1 MNLESVTAELRP
13 RGPWEAMDLGARMV
27 RRDAGVIYRTWFIV
41 TLPLLILASLGIV
54 YLSLPGWV
62 MLAYWWLEP
71 LTDGPILHI
80 ISQRLFGGDTDTRSA
95 LRSIPANA
103 RRNIVFLLTPMRFH
117 FARSLAVPVTQL
129 EGLKGQK
136 RRARAKVLNNVALNH
151 GIGLST
157 AYQHLVLC
165 LYFGVILFG
174 FLLVPEAYRDT
185 LGSSW
190 INTFLGDG
198 DATTAGNLLTLY
210 IFYIAQT
217 ILHPWYVGAG
227 FGLYINCRT
236 MLEAWDIEVA
246 FRRMLQRRAARAGAA
261 AAAVAIAFAGLAEP
275 GRAEVQEIQPYWSPE
290 AIAEAKAA
298 VYDDEALDQYET
310 REEWRELEPNPDEER
325 ASDTSGL
332 GHFFETLGRLASFVV
347 ELGLWIAVA
356 LALLLAFVTRRHWL
370 PYLRY
375 VPGDERRPRQ
385 RIVLD
390 SGAITAEDLPGDVPA
405 AVMGLWSRGQL
416 REALS
421 LLYRSSV
428 FSTVEQHGVRLPR
441 SATEGECVSA
451 VSSQAPAALAAYFDK
466 VVTAWLWCA
475 YGGRAPAEET
485 VQSLCRDWP
494 SHYGSAA

>member
-1 MNLESVTAELRP
+1 
-13 RGPWEAMDLGARMV
+13 MDLGARMV

-54 YLSLPGWV
+54 YLSIPGWIL
-62 MLAYWWLEP
+62 LAYWWLEP
-71 LTDGPILHI
+71 LTDGPILHV
-80 ISQRLFGGDTDTRSA
+80 ISQRLFGGETDTRSA
-95 LRSIPANA
+95 LRSVPGHA
-103 RRNIVFLLTPMRFH
+103 RRNIWFLVTPLRFH

-129 EGLKGQK
+129 EGLRGER
-136 RRARAKVLNNVALNH
+136 RRARAKVLNNVAFNH

-165 LYFGVILFG
+165 LYLGVILFAYL
-174 FLLVPEAYRDT
+174 FVPEAYRET
-185 LGSSW
+185 LGSTW
-190 INTFLGDG
+190 INTFMGDG
-198 DATTAGNLLTLY
+198 ETTTAGSLLTLY

-246 FRRMLQRRAARAGAA
+246 FRRMLQRRAARTG
-261 AAAVAIAFAGLAEP
+261 AAVAAVAVLFAGLAEP
-275 GRAEVQEIQPYWSPE
+275 GRAEVREIEPYWPAETVRE
-290 AIAEAKAA
+290 ATAT
-298 VYDDEALDQYET
+298 VFDDEALDRFET
-310 REEWRELEPNPDEER
+310 VEEWRQLDPDDEEEGEE
-325 ASDTSGL
+325 SSSSGL
-332 GHFFETLGRLASFVV
+332 NHFFETLGHIASVVV
-347 ELGLWIAVA
+347 EFGLWIVVG
-356 LALLLAFVTRRHWL
+356 LALLFAFLSRRHWL

-375 VPGDERRPRQ
+375 APGEEGRPRQ

-390 SGAITAEDLPGDVPA
+390 SGVITAEELPDDVPA
-405 AVMGLWSRGQL
+405 AVLSLWSNGKL

-441 SATEGECVSA
+441 SATEGECVTA
-451 VSSQAPAALAAYFDK
+451 VNSQAPEALASYFDK

-485 VQSLCRDWP
+485 VQGLCREWP
-494 SHYGSAA
+494 SHYRSVA

>member
-27 RRDAGVIYRTWFIV
+27 RRDAGVIYRAWFIV
-41 TLPLLILASLGIV
+41 TLPLLIVASLGIV
-54 YLSLPGWV
+54 YLSIPGWIL
-62 MLAYWWLEP
+62 LAYWWLEP

-95 LRSIPANA
+95 LRNVPAHA
-103 RRNIVFLLTPMRFH
+103 RRNIVFLLTPLRFH
-117 FARSLAVPVTQL
+117 FARSLAIPVTQL
-129 EGLKGQK
+129 EGLRGER
-136 RRARAKVLNNVALNH
+136 RRARARVLNNVALNH
-151 GIGLST
+151 GIGLTT
-157 AYQHLVLC
+157 AYQHLMLC

-174 FLLVPEAYRDT
+174 YLLVPEEYRDT
-185 LGSSW
+185 LGSTW
-190 INTFLGDG
+190 INTFIGGGDT
-198 DATTAGNLLTLY
+198 TTAGNLLTLY
-210 IFYIAQT
+210 IFYIAQS

-246 FRRMLQRRAARAGAA
+246 FRRMLQRRTARAGAA
-261 AAAVAIAFAGLAEP
+261 VAAFAMVCAGLAEP
-275 GRAEVQEIQPYWSPE
+275 ARAEVRDVEPYWQPE
-290 AIAEAKAA
+290 AVARAAAA
-298 VYDDEALDQYET
+298 VFDDESLDQYET
-310 REEWRELEPNPDEER
+310 VEEWRRLDRAEEKESAPNP
-325 ASDTSGL
+325 SGL
-332 GHFFETLGRLASFVV
+332 NRFFETLGRIASTIV
-347 ELGLWIAVA
+347 ELGLWFALA

-375 VPGDERRPRQ
+375 EPGEARAPRR

-390 SGAITAEDLPGDVPA
+390 SGVITAEALPHDLPA
-405 AVMGLWSRGQL
+405 AVLGLWSRGER

-421 LLYRSSV
+421 LLYRGSV
-428 FSTVEQHGVRLPR
+428 FSTVERHGVRLPR

-451 VSSQAPAALAAYFDK
+451 VRAQAPAALAAYFDT

-485 VQSLCRDWP
+485 VQGLCRDWP
-494 SHYGSAA
+494 SHYGSAS

>member
-41 TLPLLILASLGIV
+41 TLPLVILASLGMI
-54 YLSLPGWV
+54 YLPTPGWV

-71 LTDGPILHI
+71 LTDGPILHV

-95 LRSIPANA
+95 LRSVPAHA
-103 RRNIVFLLTPMRFH
+103 RRNILFLLTPMRFH

-129 EGLKGQK
+129 EGLTRQQ
-136 RRARAKVLNNVALNH
+136 RRARARVLNNVALNH
-151 GIGLST
+151 GIGLTT
-157 AYQHLVLC
+157 AYQHLMLC
-165 LYFGVILFG
+165 LYLGVILFG
-174 FLLVPEAYRDT
+174 YLLVPEAYRDT
-185 LGSSW
+185 LGSTW
-190 INTFLGDG
+190 IGTFLGDG
-198 DATTAGNLLTLY
+198 DTTTAGNLLTLY

-246 FRRMLQRRAARAGAA
+246 FRRMLQRRATRAGAA
-261 AAAVAIAFAGLAEP
+261 AVVAAVAVAGLAEP
-275 GRAEVQEIQPYWSPE
+275 VRAEVREIEPYWPAEVVEE
-290 AIAEAKAA
+290 ATAA
-298 VYDDEALDQYET
+298 VFDDEAMDQYET
-310 REEWRELEPNPDEER
+310 VEEWRQLEPDRDDER
-325 ASDTSGL
+325 ASETTGL
-332 GHFFETLGRLASFVV
+332 NHFFEALGRSASIIV

-356 LALLLAFVTRRHWL
+356 LALLFAFATRRHWL

-375 VPGDERRPRQ
+375 GPGEERRPRQ

-390 SGAITAEDLPGDVPA
+390 SGVITAEELPDDVPD
-405 AVMGLWSRGQL
+405 AVLGLWSRGRL

-428 FSTVEQHGVRLPR
+428 FSTVEKHGVRLPR

-451 VSSQAPAALAAYFDK
+451 VRSQAPAALASYFDK
-466 VVTAWLWCA
+466 VVTAWLWYA
-475 YGGRAPAEET
+475 YGGRAPAEEA
-485 VQSLCRDWP
+485 VQSRCRDWP
-494 SHYGSAA
+494 AHYGSSA

>member
-27 RRDAGVIYRTWFIV
+27 RRDAGVIYRSWFIV
-41 TLPLLILASLGIV
+41 TLPLVILASLGMI
-54 YLSLPGWV
+54 YLPTPGWV
-62 MLAYWWLEP
+62 LFAYWWLEP
-71 LTDGPILHI
+71 LTDGPILHVV
-80 ISQRLFGGDTDTRSA
+80 SQRLFGGDTDTRSA
-95 LRSIPANA
+95 LRSVPACA
-103 RRNIVFLLTPMRFH
+103 RRNIPFLLTPLRFH

-129 EGLKGQK
+129 EGLTGQK

-151 GIGLST
+151 GIGLTT

-165 LYFGVILFG
+165 LYLGVILFG
-174 FLLVPEAYRDT
+174 YLLVPDAYRDT
-185 LGSSW
+185 LGSDW
-190 INTFLGDG
+190 IGTFLGDA
-198 DATTAGNLLTLY
+198 DTTTAGNLLTLY

-261 AAAVAIAFAGLAEP
+261 AAFVAAAFAGLAEP
-275 GRAEVQEIQPYWSPE
+275 GRAEVGTIEPYWTAEVVEE
-290 AIAEAKAA
+290 ATTA
-298 VYDDEALDQYET
+298 VFADETLSQYET
-310 REEWRELEPNPDEER
+310 VEEWRQLDPDRDDER
-325 ASDTSGL
+325 GSDTAGL
-332 GHFFETLGRLASFVV
+332 NHFGETLGRLGAVIV
-347 ELGLWIAVA
+347 EFGLWIAVA
-356 LALLLAFVTRRHWL
+356 LALLLAFATRRNWL

-375 VPGDERRPRQ
+375 GRAEERSPRQ

-390 SGAITAEDLPGDVPA
+390 SGVITAEELPDDVPD
-405 AVMGLWSRGQL
+405 AVLGLWSRGRL

-428 FSTVEQHGVRLPR
+428 FATVEKHGVRLPR
-441 SATEGECVSA
+441 SATEGECVAA
-451 VSSQAPAALAAYFDK
+451 VRSQAPPALAGYFDK

-475 YGGRAPAEET
+475 YGGRAPADET
-485 VQSLCRDWP
+485 VQGLCRDWP
-494 SHYGSAA
+494 SHYGSSA